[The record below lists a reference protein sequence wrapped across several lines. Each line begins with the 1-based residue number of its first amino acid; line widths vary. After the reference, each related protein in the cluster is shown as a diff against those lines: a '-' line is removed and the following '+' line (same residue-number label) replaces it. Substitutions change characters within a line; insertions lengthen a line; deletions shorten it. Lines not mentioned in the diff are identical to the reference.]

1 MRTHRLGCIVS
12 TMDYTASALCSFAL
26 ITRAEALLLFGVL
39 AVVFG
44 AGFVLRRPPKASRNR
59 FEAGVNDL
67 RLFVDLLLAVVIL
80 PLHSQPVRQRPGPRP
95 K

>member
-12 TMDYTASALCSFAL
+12 TMEYTASVLCSFAL

-44 AGFVLRRPPKASRNR
+44 AGFVLRRPPKRAEIVSRQ
-59 FEAGVNDL
+59 E
-67 RLFVDLLLAVVIL
+67 
-80 PLHSQPVRQRPGPRP
+80 
-95 K
+95 